1 MGGKPNK
8 LASLLTARRL
18 LLAAITT
25 LLLVACGS
33 TDLRP
38 ADDTAGSPAQR
49 DQIQQLL
56 RDADN
61 SPAPRRQAYLLEA
74 AGLLLEADQTALAGK
89 LLTGVDTRSVDIDLQ
104 LQHQLLLARWQL
116 ASDDPQAALNSL
128 ETETFLLNEERLNK
142 AQRRQLGELRAA
154 SQALLGNHLASA
166 TERVYLN
173 PLLRKDAAQANADA
187 LWRELMHL
195 PQSELTARAQATAE
209 PALHAWLSLAAI
221 AKDNRGDLAQQ
232 LQQLQQWRADWPQH
246 PAAVRLPG
254 GLELLQ
260 QLAASQPRRI
270 ALLLPLSGALAE
282 YGQAVLDGFMAAYY
296 ETRSHGGYSP
306 AVRVYDTNAS
316 EDIAAIHALAV
327 RDGAELVVGPLDKQR
342 VRQLAQQPGLA
353 VPTLALNR
361 VDDDVLPP
369 LAMFQFALA
378 PEDEA
383 RQLAY
388 LAGMHHQRA
397 MILAPD
403 TERGARVVSSF
414 AEQWQAQGG
423 DIVAEG
429 YYQEQKDYSKIIEH
443 ALHLDQSQRRAARV
457 RQVIQQ
463 SAEFTPRRRQD
474 IELIML
480 QARPQQARS
489 LVPLLAYHYAGDI
502 PVYSTSQ
509 VYTGVP
515 SKADNDLNGVR
526 FTDMPWVLTPDPLR
540 QQLEQLRPQAVN
552 YRRLAAFGADSYQL
566 YPRLPQLETVANS
579 RLYGKTGTLRLNA
592 RRQLERDS
600 LLAQFKRGTPTVVPV
615 VEGDPNKGDPRAK
628 ELPDDETGRRREA
641 ALGGATGRTAGG

>member
-1 MGGKPNK
+1 MPPALPAMGGKPNK

-414 AEQWQAQGG
+414 
-423 DIVAEG
+423 
-429 YYQEQKDYSKIIEH
+429 
-443 ALHLDQSQRRAARV
+443 
-457 RQVIQQ
+457 
-463 SAEFTPRRRQD
+463 
-474 IELIML
+474 
-480 QARPQQARS
+480 
-489 LVPLLAYHYAGDI
+489 
-502 PVYSTSQ
+502 
-509 VYTGVP
+509 
-515 SKADNDLNGVR
+515 
-526 FTDMPWVLTPDPLR
+526 
-540 QQLEQLRPQAVN
+540 
-552 YRRLAAFGADSYQL
+552 
-566 YPRLPQLETVANS
+566 
-579 RLYGKTGTLRLNA
+579 
-592 RRQLERDS
+592 
-600 LLAQFKRGTPTVVPV
+600 
-615 VEGDPNKGDPRAK
+615 
-628 ELPDDETGRRREA
+628 
-641 ALGGATGRTAGG
+641 